1 MFVSIHCNG
10 YPFFGCNS
18 RYVFVCLPNNVHNF
32 LARTTRSRERE
43 REERV
48 FSLVKQIKFPSFPA
62 HVCAPAFAGLTTMCA
77 PAEGGRGG
85 YESSRCGSL
94 FTTLGF
100 YAPPLTVER
109 MCVLCACALVRL
121 CLYARNLHAS
131 SQTTS
136 GTRQPR
142 EDVRTAMTGTATI
155 KTGSA

>member
-1 MFVSIHCNG
+1 MSQSTATDTPFLVVIPGMCLCVCRIMFTT
-10 YPFFGCNS
+10 
-18 RYVFVCLPNNVHNF
+18 F
-32 LARTTRSRERE
+32 LRAPLDRERE
-43 REERV
+43 KRV

-62 HVCAPAFAGLTTMCA
+62 HVCAPAFAGLATMCA
-77 PAEGGRGG
+77 PADGGRGG

-94 FTTLGF
+94 FTTPGF

-109 MCVLCACALVRL
+109 MCVLCVCACWSL

-136 GTRQPR
+136 GTRPPR